1 MIEEIKNRQRQIVR
15 GWDRRERQRVESSRE
30 RDREKGK
37 NWGWFSSLEEEKGGR
52 DRKIEVTEKKK
63 REKEP

>member
-30 RDREKGK
+30 RDREKRK
-37 NWGWFSSLEEEKGGR
+37 NWGWFSSLEEEKCVR